1 MSWHRDWVRSQR
13 ALPLLFPWT
22 IDTHAGLEMLKFYK
36 REEAEI
42 PIADKSTEEIIVQS
56 TGCVQKIVYTLVI
69 TIAIN

>member
-1 MSWHRDWVRSQR
+1 
-13 ALPLLFPWT
+13 
-22 IDTHAGLEMLKFYK
+22 MLKFYK